1 MSLDARSVKT
11 GGGTSLTD
19 GQSAVAAD
27 VDTDMVTIFNRL
39 NGQIGNDQIVTSAA
53 IGYAKLNLTGLVVDA
68 DMTTGTLL
76 NRSVNA
82 SAAIALTKLDDISAT
97 DDAHDDTT
105 TPGDSS
111 AHTLPTT
118 ASGELQQI
126 RYAVERLGL
135 GVAASRYDATGTR
148 EAPFWGDLPARG
160 MQRIPGING
169 TVTSGLP
176 VGWTNVNTATLAQE
190 AADAADGLAGKG
202 RAIKITAA
210 GSANEGISYTLS
222 GLKESTRYFI
232 AALVKATSGDT
243 ARLDCTGGDA
253 TSSFR
258 NFTADVTATT
268 WTWAYGVVQT
278 DATPTDIVVRVL
290 AAADTDVVWVAD
302 VQYGECSAVPQ
313 SPRVAVIANR
323 VAAIAGTAI
332 TGGITDAGLDTNYQ
346 FVDDGTLDL
355 DLTVYV
361 PGDGYYIEVAA
372 DVNVEE
378 TSGSAAAKNV
388 FTWRLYRSVAG
399 AALAFVRERTISI
412 DHDGTDST
420 ANAVADSMV
429 YIVTNPTPGAS
440 YRFAVAGTQS
450 GGTPTFTPQNGTVG
464 SSSLTI
470 KVLPYG
476 A

>member
-1 MSLDARSVKT
+1 MSLDTRSVKT
-11 GGGTSLTD
+11 GGGTSLID
-19 GQSAVAAD
+19 GQNAPAAD
-27 VDTDMVTIFNRL
+27 VDTDMTTLFNRL
-39 NGQIGNDQIVTSAA
+39 NGNVGNDQI
-53 IGYAKLNLTGLVVDA
+53 
-68 DMTTGTLL
+68 
-76 NRSVNA
+76 NA
-82 SAAIALTKLDDISAT
+82 SAAIAYSKVNLAASIVAGDMAAGAVVNAAVNASADIALTKLADISAT

-118 ASGELQQI
+118 LSGELQQM

-169 TVTSGLP
+169 VTVSGLP
-176 VGWTNVNTATLAQE
+176 SGWTNVATATLAQE

-210 GSANEGISYTLS
+210 GSANEGMSYTLS

-232 AALVKATSGDT
+232 AALMKATSGDT

-278 DATPTDIVVRVL
+278 DATPTSIVVRTL

-302 VQYGECSAVPQ
+302 VQYGECAAPPLA
-313 SPRVAVIANR
+313 PRVAVIEHM
-323 VAAIAGTAI
+323 AAETAGTVIDGA
-332 TGGITDAGLDTNYQ
+332 TTDAGLETNYQ
-346 FVDDGTLDL
+346 FIDNGSTDL
-355 DLTVYV
+355 DITVYV
-361 PGDGYYIEVAA
+361 PGDGYYIDVHGVACAESDTNATNNA
-372 DVNVEE
+372 DFSV
-378 TSGSAAAKNV
+378 
-388 FTWRLYRSVAG
+388 RLYMGVGAG
-399 AALAFVRERTISI
+399 ALAAVRNAGEFRRGGTVNNTIERFTIPV
-412 DHDGTDST
+412 D
-420 ANAVADSMV
+420 
-429 YIVTNPTPGAS
+429 YIVKAPTPGSA
-440 YRFAVAGTQS
+440 YRFALAGTKS
-450 GGTPTFTPQNGTVG
+450 ATPSMAPQKTVG
-464 SSSLTI
+464 SGHSTLTV
-470 KVLPYG
+470 KVIPY
-476 A
+476 

>member
-1 MSLDARSVKT
+1 MSLDARSTKT
-11 GGGTSLTD
+11 GGSTSLTD

-39 NGQIGNDQIVTSAA
+39 NGQVGNDQIVTAA
-53 IGYAKLNLTGLVVDA
+53 GIAYAKLNLTGLVVDA

-105 TPGDSS
+105 TPGDSA

-176 VGWTNVNTATLAQE
+176 VGWTNVATATLAHE

-210 GSANEGISYTLS
+210 GGVNEGISYTLS
-222 GLKESTRYFI
+222 GLKESTRYFV

-290 AAADTDVVWVAD
+290 AAADTDIVWVAD

-313 SPRVAVIANR
+313 SPRVSVVGNLQSDTVGTQLIDGGSDAGVT
-323 VAAIAGTAI
+323 AAYRIVEAGT
-332 TGGITDAGLDTNYQ
+332 TDFD
-346 FVDDGTLDL
+346 V
-355 DLTVYV
+355 TVYV
-361 PGDGYYIEVAA
+361 PGDGYYIEVDSLATFTDTA
-372 DVNVEE
+372 N
-378 TSGSAAAKNV
+378 SGSPQTVIVKL
-388 FTWRLYRSVAG
+388 FQSVNG
-399 AALAFVRERTISI
+399 AALSAVCTVSASRANTGAGTALSYACRTGHFVATPNPGQSYRYLIAATRD
-412 DHDGTDST
+412 DHDVT
-420 ANAVADSMV
+420 AQKGSA
-429 YIVTNPTPGAS
+429 TT
-440 YRFAVAGTQS
+440 
-450 GGTPTFTPQNGTVG
+450 TFLRV
-464 SSSLTI
+464 
-470 KVLPYG
+470 KVLPWG
-476 A
+476 G